1 MPRVKKKADANT
13 LNACAESIIRRFNG
27 GMAWRNNTTGVYDPS
42 IGTYRKGPES
52 ARGSADV
59 LGVIDGQSIAIEGKT
74 PGDTMSPD
82 QVKWRE
88 RFEKAGGWYYILTD
102 QKSIDK
108 CIQDLTRRL
117 QLRKS

>member
-1 MPRVKKKADANT
+1 MRRVKKKADANT
-13 LNACAESIIRRFNG
+13 LNACAESIIRHFG

-59 LGVIDGQSIAIEGKT
+59 LGIIYGQGIAIEGKT
-74 PGDTMSPD
+74 PNDRMSPD
-82 QVKWRE
+82 QIKWRE
-88 RFEKAGGWYYILTD
+88 RFEEAGGWYYILTD
-102 QKSIDK
+102 QKTIDK
-108 CIQDLTRRL
+108 CMQDLTRKL